1 MPLESTA
8 PSKGV
13 ALVTGSGNGIG
24 RTIAIR
30 LASDGYD
37 IALNDLAIN
46 KHNLDAA
53 REEINTAYPGRQVCV
68 LVADVRI
75 EEEVK
80 DMVDVVVEALGRLDV
95 VRQRSYQPHLQV
107 DDSLLDGR

>member
-1 MPLESTA
+1 MALESTP

-30 LASDGYD
+30 LANDGYD

-46 KHNLDAA
+46 KDNLDAA
-53 REEINTAYPGRQVCV
+53 RE
-68 LVADVRI
+68 
-75 EEEVK
+75 
-80 DMVDVVVEALGRLDV
+80 
-95 VRQRSYQPHLQV
+95 
-107 DDSLLDGR
+107 

>member
-1 MPLESTA
+1 MALESNP

-30 LASDGYD
+30 LANDGYD
-37 IALNDLAIN
+37 IVLNDLTVN
-46 KHNLDAA
+46 GDNLDAT
-53 REEINTAYPGRQVCV
+53 REEIITGYPGRRVCV
-68 LVADVRI
+68 LVADVSI

-80 DMVDVVVEALGRLDV
+80 NMVDGAVEALGRLDV
-95 VRQRSYQPHLQV
+95 VS
-107 DDSLLDGR
+107 